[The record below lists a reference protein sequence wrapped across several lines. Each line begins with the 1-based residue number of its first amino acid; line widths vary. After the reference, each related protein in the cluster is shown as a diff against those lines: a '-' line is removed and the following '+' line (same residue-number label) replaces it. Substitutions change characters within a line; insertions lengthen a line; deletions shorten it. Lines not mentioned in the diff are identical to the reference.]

1 MKCTH
6 VARQVRD
13 IDASIAFYDRYCGMR
28 VVHER
33 FSDEQRI
40 VWLGWGEDP
49 PKFVIVLLPGDYEH
63 NIQPPWQHLGMAVD
77 SRNEVDRLH
86 QLALADAI
94 ENVWAPVEG
103 GPIVGYFCGVPDP
116 DGNVVEFSHG
126 QRLG

>member
-1 MKCTH
+1 
-6 VARQVRD
+6 
-13 IDASIAFYDRYCGMR
+13 MR
-28 VVHER
+28 IVHER
-33 FSDEQRI
+33 FSDDQRI

-77 SRNEVDRLH
+77 SRSEVDRLH
-86 QLALADAI
+86 ELALADGI
-94 ENVWAPVEG
+94 ENIWPPVEG